1 MWTDREPARR
11 VFKFSDALTLH
22 KSSVTLNLR
31 SRPDGDVSISS
42 ALTAPVEH
50 NPRLLYAAAKACS
63 NDTTHR
69 DGPSVLLAPFRAS
82 KTSAKTPARY
92 APVRFRQWAC
102 PPPRACPPVMCRQQP
117 DALRGKIP
125 VARPDTHRRF
135 MPRGDTR
142 LSARCTDARTR
153 SVAAC
158 RGSAGAPMIAVP
170 PDGPRRAT
178 AHPSELSLLSTHFDG
193 LWECHHRGFRG
204 H

>member
-1 MWTDREPARR
+1 MGMSQSAPPSQLQSNTTHVYCTPQQRPAATTQLIVTD
-11 VFKFSDALTLH
+11 
-22 KSSVTLNLR
+22 
-31 SRPDGDVSISS
+31 
-42 ALTAPVEH
+42 
-50 NPRLLYAAAKACS
+50 LLYSSRRSEHRRPAPRPQRGTLQSVSARGPDRLHELVRQSCAAS
-63 NDTTHR
+63 SLMHWGGED
-69 DGPSVLLAPFRAS
+69 PSR
-82 KTSAKTPARY
+82 TAR
-92 APVRFRQWAC
+92 
-102 PPPRACPPVMCRQQP
+102 
-117 DALRGKIP
+117 
-125 VARPDTHRRF
+125 HRRF